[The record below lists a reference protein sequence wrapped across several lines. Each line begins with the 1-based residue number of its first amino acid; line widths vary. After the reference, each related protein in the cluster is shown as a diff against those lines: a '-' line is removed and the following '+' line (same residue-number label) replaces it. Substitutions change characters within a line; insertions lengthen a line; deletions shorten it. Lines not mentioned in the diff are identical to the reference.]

1 MKPSVNHQ
9 MGHGSRGGRGA
20 NRKPPEDTGKK
31 NKKNSTN
38 SQKETT
44 SESSDSENPKRSNED
59 IAKAA
64 DLEIVRVQAQQEVI
78 DEIFQDEV
86 SDKQTT
92 ENTDRS
98 DFLTAPGDLQC
109 SQATTITKRQHQA
122 KRRRHSLDD
131 EISIRD
137 EIFENKS
144 FEEQTVIVVNN
155 LSAEIDKT
163 RSSYLKE
170 SNLLYFLYAIKN
182 W

>member
-1 MKPSVNHQ
+1 

-86 SDKQTT
+86 SD
-92 ENTDRS
+92 
-98 DFLTAPGDLQC
+98 
-109 SQATTITKRQHQA
+109 
-122 KRRRHSLDD
+122 
-131 EISIRD
+131 
-137 EIFENKS
+137 
-144 FEEQTVIVVNN
+144 
-155 LSAEIDKT
+155 
-163 RSSYLKE
+163 
-170 SNLLYFLYAIKN
+170 
-182 W
+182 